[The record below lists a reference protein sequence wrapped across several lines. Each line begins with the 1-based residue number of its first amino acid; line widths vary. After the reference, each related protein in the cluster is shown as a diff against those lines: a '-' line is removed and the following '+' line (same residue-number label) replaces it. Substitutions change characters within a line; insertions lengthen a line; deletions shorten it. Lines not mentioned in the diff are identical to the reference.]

1 MEPFHSLGLHRPF
14 RPAADPAGPTHVVRH
29 GPLHRVL
36 AFTGFSI
43 HDVINDPIARNIV
56 AGYFKLHRQVWRRCE
71 IVDLERWWN
80 NTGRS

>member
-1 MEPFHSLGLHRPF
+1 MEPFHSLGVHQPT
-14 RPAADPAGPTHVVRH
+14 RPAAHPAGQAYVARH

-56 AGYFKLHRQVWRRCE
+56 TAYFKLHRQVWRRCE

-80 NTGRS
+80 GKGSS

>member
-1 MEPFHSLGLHRPF
+1 MEPFNPLGIRSVSRPVPH
-14 RPAADPAGPTHVVRH
+14 PADQAYVVRH

-56 AGYFKLHRQVWRRCE
+56 AAYFKLHRHVWRRCE

-80 NTGRS
+80 PGGRS